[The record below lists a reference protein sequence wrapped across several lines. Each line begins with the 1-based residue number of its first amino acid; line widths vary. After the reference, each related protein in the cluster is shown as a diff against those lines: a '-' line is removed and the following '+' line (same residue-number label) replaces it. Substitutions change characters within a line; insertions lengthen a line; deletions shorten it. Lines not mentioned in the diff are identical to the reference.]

1 MFKIAIVEDQE
12 ETRESLNRFV
22 RQYAQEQGLQ
32 VEISLITDG
41 AEIAEHYTPG
51 FDIIFMDVEMPR
63 LDGFGAAEAI
73 RAVDADVVLVFVTN
87 MAQYA
92 IRGYEV
98 DALDYVLKPVN
109 YYQFCTKL
117 SRAIQRVQR
126 RRGGQVVLQLA
137 GGGIQ
142 LLDLAGG
149 GIQLLD
155 TADIYYLETRSRM
168 LYYHTSKGEF
178 AARASLQ
185 SAEKQLAE
193 YHFVRCNQCYLV
205 NLAYVKGIENDFA
218 LVRNDRL
225 EISRRQRKIG
235 RAVQQECCDHIPAEQ
250 PAPGAAALGRGAGL
264 LSAFAASHP
273 FLGACLRDAVPAAFA
288 GAAAGP
294 SGTVHNTVAAA
305 APAAGTLRFLF
316 CTAGR
321 DDLSVYGY
329 Q

>member
-1 MFKIAIVEDQE
+1 MAKIAVVEDNDAMRAQ
-12 ETRESLNRFV
+12 LCGFIA
-22 RQYAQEQGLQ
+22 QYAQESGHQLD
-32 VEISLITDG
+32 VTAFSDG
-41 AEIAEHYTPG
+41 AQLVEPYRPG
-51 FDIIFMDVEMPR
+51 FDIIFLDIEMPK
-63 LDGFGAAEAI
+63 LGGMPTAERI
-73 RAVDADVVLVFVTN
+73 RRQDPDVVLVFVTN

-142 LLDLAGG
+142 LLD
-149 GIQLLD
+149 
-155 TADIYYLETRSRM
+155 TADIYYLETHSRM

-218 LVRNDRL
+218 LVKNDRL
-225 EISRRQRKIG
+225 EISRRQRTAFLT
-235 RAVQQECCDHIPAEQ
+235 AV
-250 PAPGAAALGRGAGL
+250 
-264 LSAFAASHP
+264 ASYMGGV
-273 FLGACLRDAVPAAFA
+273 L
-288 GAAAGP
+288 
-294 SGTVHNTVAAA
+294 
-305 APAAGTLRFLF
+305 
-316 CTAGR
+316 
-321 DDLSVYGY
+321 
-329 Q
+329 

>member
-137 GGGIQ
+137 GG
-142 LLDLAGG
+142 
-149 GIQLLD
+149 
-155 TADIYYLETRSRM
+155 
-168 LYYHTSKGEF
+168 
-178 AARASLQ
+178 
-185 SAEKQLAE
+185 
-193 YHFVRCNQCYLV
+193 
-205 NLAYVKGIENDFA
+205 
-218 LVRNDRL
+218 
-225 EISRRQRKIG
+225 
-235 RAVQQECCDHIPAEQ
+235 
-250 PAPGAAALGRGAGL
+250 AGL
-264 LSAFAASHP
+264 LSAFAASLP
-273 FLGACLRDAVPAAFA
+273 FLGARLRDAAPAAFA

-305 APAAGTLRFLF
+305 APAASTLHLLF
-316 CTAGR
+316 CAAGR

>member
-1 MFKIAIVEDQE
+1 MIRVAIVEDDAEVQGVLQE
-12 ETRESLNRFV
+12 YVRRYT
-22 RQYAQEQGLQ
+22 RQYGTEFEVSVFA
-32 VEISLITDG
+32 DG
-41 AEIAEHYTPG
+41 VDILEDYRAVY
-51 FDIIFMDVEMPR
+51 DIIFLDVEMKH
-63 LDGFGAAEAI
+63 LDGMETARRI
-73 RAVDADVVLVFVTN
+73 RERDGGVLIVFITN

-142 LLDLAGG
+142 LLD
-149 GIQLLD
+149 
-155 TADIYYLETRSRM
+155 TADIYYLETHSRM

-218 LVRNDRL
+218 LVKNDRL
-225 EISRRQRKIG
+225 EISRRQRTAFLT
-235 RAVQQECCDHIPAEQ
+235 AV
-250 PAPGAAALGRGAGL
+250 
-264 LSAFAASHP
+264 ASYMGGV
-273 FLGACLRDAVPAAFA
+273 L
-288 GAAAGP
+288 
-294 SGTVHNTVAAA
+294 
-305 APAAGTLRFLF
+305 
-316 CTAGR
+316 
-321 DDLSVYGY
+321 
-329 Q
+329 